1 MPHRHD
7 VFTGCYTA
15 TYTPWAPLPIM
26 EPVLQ
31 TEFGRQKYTTMMI
44 CDEPHI
50 LENGYNYQRGF
61 DAWDWIRGQEH
72 DNWVTT
78 PGIRNLNV
86 IRRNYGMRKDYKNT
100 NIGFER
106 IGKMKV
112 IIFREEQPPPR
123 VIGWN

>member
-1 MPHRHD
+1 MPIAHLFRLVPHRHD

-50 LENGYNYQRGF
+50 LENGYNYQRDSMHG
-61 DAWDWIRGQEH
+61 
-72 DNWVTT
+72 
-78 PGIRNLNV
+78 
-86 IRRNYGMRKDYKNT
+86 
-100 NIGFER
+100 IGFGDKNMI
-106 IGKMKV
+106 IG
-112 IIFREEQPPPR
+112 
-123 VIGWN
+123 